1 MSLQKKKKKKT
12 DANIQ
17 FRFSL
22 EAIQHNQKV
31 TRRSTFSKWHTAV
44 RSGRHSDR
52 IHITILSNQI
62 LQRHHE
68 TEYSMVSME
77 RYDAR
82 QFSKRRNVVA

>member
-1 MSLQKKKKKKT
+1 MSLQKKKKQMLISNFVFLWKRSNTIKKV
-12 DANIQ
+12 I
-17 FRFSL
+17 
-22 EAIQHNQKV
+22 
-31 TRRSTFSKWHTAV
+31 RRSTFSKWHTAV
-44 RSGRHSDR
+44 RSGRHGDR

-62 LQRHHE
+62 LQRNHE